1 MLSTCLHRV
10 ARSSTQRV
18 AIQQC
23 YYATKKSTAKVNP
36 DAVDVHQALK
46 VLKAMEVGHPSHQI
60 EAHIQCKIEKST
72 PLIRGSLVLPKSIKQ
87 EATIVVFA
95 TGKKAEEARAAGAQY
110 VGGEELIEQ
119 VQKGEI
125 KFDKCISTPQMFPA
139 VTKIARVL
147 GPKGLMPTVKKGT
160 VTDDVSD
167 IVRKSKSSFDFK
179 GDKFGV
185 LHTGIGKVEFE
196 SNDIENN
203 LKAILEELRLFGKA
217 NNLKAFIQNVSLSS
231 TRGPGIAIANGAAL
245 QLVGTRPT
253 VYNTTRCL
261 STSQMANSSH
271 GLLRLKE
278 YYDSTLAEDLMILG
292 YDHSRV
298 APPTTKYPDLEV
310 QIDRALQS
318 TGEEQQ
324 KKQETPYVARTR
336 KGGKPVKPIAP
347 LKSANAIP
355 KLDKITL
362 HAMIKDAIGNKSN
375 LLSAFMAFQSI
386 TGTRPEVVYARTSV
400 ANWKLREGM
409 PIGVKVT
416 LRGEEM
422 YQFMDKLVEIVL
434 PRLKEWPGMSM
445 TAGDGNGNVAIGF
458 PPSALALFPEI
469 EGSFDVYPKMTG
481 FDVTFNTTA
490 YTNTD
495 GRLLL
500 SGFSVPFKTK

>member
-1 MLSTCLHRV
+1 MLSTSLQRIGRHSAHRL
-10 ARSSTQRV
+10 

-23 YYATKKSTAKVNP
+23 TYATKKSAAQKINP
-36 DAVDVHQALK
+36 DAVDVNQAVR

-119 VQKGEI
+119 VQKGEF

-160 VTDDVSD
+160 VTDDVTD

-196 SNDIENN
+196 SSDLEEN
-203 LKAILEELRLFGKA
+203 LKAILEELRVFGKA

-231 TRGPGIAIANGAAL
+231 TRGPGIAIANGATFSL
-245 QLVGTRPT
+245 
-253 VYNTTRCL
+253 NTTRFL
-261 STSQMANSSH
+261 NTSRPAASSH

-278 YYDSTLAEDLMILG
+278 HYDSTLAQDLMILG

-298 APPTTKYPDLEV
+298 APSTSKYPDLEA
-310 QIDRALQS
+310 QINRALQA
-318 TGEEQQ
+318 TDEQTQ
-324 KKQETPYVARTR
+324 QQQQHQQQQETPYVTRTR
-336 KGGKPVKPIAP
+336 KGGKPVKPILP
-347 LKSANAIP
+347 LKSAKAIP
-355 KLDKITL
+355 RLDKITL

-416 LRGEEM
+416 LQGEEM

-434 PRLKEWPGMSM
+434 PRLKEWPGMSI

-469 EGSFDVYPKMTG
+469 ESSFDVYPKMTG

-490 YTNTD
+490 FTNTD

-500 SGFSVPFKTK
+500 SGFSVPFTKTK